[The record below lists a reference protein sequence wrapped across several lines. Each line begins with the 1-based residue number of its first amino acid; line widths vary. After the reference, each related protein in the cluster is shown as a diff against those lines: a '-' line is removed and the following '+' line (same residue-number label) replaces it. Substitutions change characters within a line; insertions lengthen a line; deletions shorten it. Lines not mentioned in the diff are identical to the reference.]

1 MSKIKVIVNPQA
13 GRGYAAKAAPSIH
26 DFFSAHGADHDMVL
40 TRAPGDAIALSRQA
54 VEDGFDTVVAVG
66 GDGTSHEVVNGL
78 MAHLNGQPAGTLGCI
93 PAGSGNDF
101 ALMNGAPVNILDA
114 CQQVLDGNTRLID
127 VGQVI
132 IDGCITRY
140 FDNVVG
146 IGFDGMVTLETR
158 KTSRLRGMALYL
170 PAVLKTIF
178 FSMKPPR
185 VEILADGEEI
195 ALTTLM
201 TVVANGPREG
211 GGFLVV
217 PHAKCD
223 DGALD
228 LMVARTMPKLRM
240 LSMIP
245 RFLKGTHTTDPH
257 ISFRKVSQV
266 EIRSPDPLYIH
277 VDGEILCEPAHR
289 IQVRIIPLSLRMI
302 APMVRTPIHLTTLP
316 N

>member
-1 MSKIKVIVNPQA
+1 MSRIRVIVNPQA
-13 GRGYAAKAAPSIH
+13 GHGYAAKAAPSIH
-26 DFFSAHGADHDMVL
+26 SFFVASGVQHDMVL
-40 TRAPGDAIALSRQA
+40 TRAPGDAIELSRQA
-54 VEDGFDTVVAVG
+54 IADGVRTVVAVG
-66 GDGTSHEVVNGL
+66 GDGTAHEVVNGL
-78 MAHLNGQPAGTLGCI
+78 MAHRDGHPAGILGCI

-101 ALMNGAPVNILDA
+101 AVMNGAPMNVLDA

-127 VGQVI
+127 VGEVV
-132 IDGCITRY
+132 IDGCIRRY

-146 IGFDGMVTLETR
+146 IGFDGLVTLETR
-158 KTSRLRGMALYL
+158 KPSRLRGMALYL

-178 FSMKPPR
+178 FSMRPPR

-195 ALTTLM
+195 SLTTLM
-201 TVVANGPREG
+201 TVIANGPREG

-245 RFLKGTHTTDPH
+245 RFLKGTHATDPH
-257 ISFRKVSQV
+257 VSFRQVSQV
-266 EIRSPDPLYIH
+266 EIHSPDPLYIH
-277 VDGEILCEPAHR
+277 VDGEILCEPAHSV
-289 IQVRIIPLSLRMI
+289 QVRILPGSLQMI
-302 APMVRTPIHLTTLP
+302 APLHVHAH
-316 N
+316 